1 MKYIYT
7 LTPIDEAAKNLA
19 KLLKKHLLADKR
31 VLWLLSGG
39 SSIPIAVK
47 ASQELK
53 GVDLSKLYASL
64 TDERY
69 GKIGHIEEN
78 WKQLLDEGLELP
90 GATLYRPLIGRDIL
104 KTNAAFRSWLKEQ
117 LTSADYRIGI
127 FGLGADGHTCGI
139 KPGST
144 AVSSADL
151 ATSFL
156 GNDYERITI
165 TFPTIKQIDEAII
178 QASGSVKRGIISD
191 LFNKDLPLKE
201 QPAQILKIIPKSTIY
216 TDVKQGDL

>member
-7 LTPIDEAAKNLA
+7 PSPIDAAAKDLA
-19 KLLKKHLLADKR
+19 KLLKKHLVKGER

-47 ASQELK
+47 ASRELK
-53 GVDLSKLYASL
+53 GVDLSKLYVSL
-64 TDERY
+64 TDERF

-90 GATLYRPLIGRDIL
+90 GATTYRPLIGRDIM
-104 KTNAAFRSWLKEQ
+104 KTNAAFRNWLKEQ
-117 LTSADYRIGI
+117 LANADYRIGI

-156 GNDYERITI
+156 GDDYERITI
-165 TFPTIKQIDEAII
+165 TFPAIKQIDEAII
-178 QASGSVKRGIISD
+178 QASGNGKRGIISD
-191 LFNKDLPLKE
+191 LFNKDYPMKE
-201 QPAQILKIIPKSTIY
+201 QPAQILKVIPSSTLY
-216 TDVKQGDL
+216 TDTKKEDL